1 MRTVYE
7 TAFERETDSV
17 LQIVASNKREPE
29 YAAMVMPV
37 KQASGEE
44 RKCRKTAAL
53 IMNTLETACATLSVV
68 SAVNGDWQSAFVG
81 AAILLALIMTGRVV
95 K

>member
-17 LQIVASNKREPE
+17 LQIVASNRREPK
-29 YAAMVMPV
+29 YTAVLVPAQQVNR
-37 KQASGEE
+37 EE

-68 SAVNGDWQSAFVG
+68 SAVNCDWQSAFVG
-81 AAILLALIMTGRVV
+81 AAILLALIMTGRGV